1 MEIQATQERNS
12 EKDILNPTYDRILK
26 LNGCYYGNNCLPS
39 LNNLI
44 AEANRSPYAYGKL
57 KKQLETIVINA
68 VRIQLRGYKATSRV
82 QLHFI
87 FGERQKGVKRDYD
100 NVLAAASKII
110 CDALVKSGVLKDD
123 APAYLLPSTCEFHYV
138 EKPFIHIQIR
148 EVKT

>member
-1 MEIQATQERNS
+1 MQGKNS
-12 EKDILNPTYDRILK
+12 ESDTVNRIYELK
-26 LNGCYYGNNCLPS
+26 LNGCYYGNNCFPS

-44 AEANRSPYAYGKL
+44 AEAERHPMAYNKL
-57 KKQLETIVINA
+57 KKQLEYVVINA
-68 VRIQLRGYKATSRV
+68 VRLQLKGYKATRQV

-138 EKPFIHIQIR
+138 EKPFIYIQIK
-148 EVKT
+148 EAET

>member
-1 MEIQATQERNS
+1 MEILEMQGKNS
-12 EKDILNPTYDRILK
+12 ENDTENRIYELK
-26 LNGCYYGNNCLPS
+26 LNGCYYGNNCFPS

-44 AEANRSPYAYGKL
+44 AEAERHPMAYNKL
-57 KKQLETIVINA
+57 KKQLEYVVINA
-68 VRIQLRGYKATSRV
+68 VRLQLKGYKATRQV

>member
-1 MEIQATQERNS
+1 MQGKNS
-12 EKDILNPTYDRILK
+12 ENDTENRIYELK
-26 LNGCYYGNNCLPS
+26 LNGCYYGNNCFPS

-44 AEANRSPYAYGKL
+44 AEAERHPMAYNKL
-57 KKQLETIVINA
+57 KKQLEYVVINA
-68 VRIQLRGYKATSRV
+68 VRLQLKGYKATRQV

-138 EKPFIHIQIR
+138 EKPFIHIQIK

>member
-1 MEIQATQERNS
+1 MEIQEMQGKNS
-12 EKDILNPTYDRILK
+12 ENDMENRIYELK
-26 LNGCYYGNNCLPS
+26 LNGCYYGNNCFPS

-44 AEANRSPYAYGKL
+44 AEAERHPMAYNKL
-57 KKQLETIVINA
+57 KKQLEYVVINA
-68 VRIQLRGYKATSRV
+68 VRLQLKGYKATRQV

-138 EKPFIHIQIR
+138 EKPFIHIQIK

>member
-1 MEIQATQERNS
+1 MQENFS
-12 EKDILNPTYDRILK
+12 ANDTLNPISENRVLK
-26 LNGCYYGNNCLPS
+26 IQGCFYGNNCLPS
-39 LNNLI
+39 LNNLL
-44 AEANRSPYAYGKL
+44 ADAMRNPKAYNATKR
-57 KKQLETIVINA
+57 QMEFVVINA
-68 VRIQLRGYKATSRV
+68 IRLQLRGYKATKQV

-148 EVKT
+148 EV

>member
-1 MEIQATQERNS
+1 MQGKNS
-12 EKDILNPTYDRILK
+12 ENDMENRIYELK
-26 LNGCYYGNNCLPS
+26 LNGCYYGNNCFPS

-44 AEANRSPYAYGKL
+44 AEAERHPMAYNKL
-57 KKQLETIVINA
+57 KKQLEYIVINA
-68 VRIQLRGYKATSRV
+68 VRLQLKGYKATRQV

-138 EKPFIHIQIR
+138 EKPFIHIQIK

>member
-1 MEIQATQERNS
+1 MEIQEMQGKNS
-12 EKDILNPTYDRILK
+12 ENDMENRIYELK
-26 LNGCYYGNNCLPS
+26 LNGCYYGNNCFPS

-44 AEANRSPYAYGKL
+44 SEAERHYQSYNRL
-57 KKQLETIVINA
+57 KKQLEMVVINA
-68 VRIQLRGYKATSRV
+68 VRTQLKGYKATRQV

-148 EVKT
+148 EAET

>member
-1 MEIQATQERNS
+1 MQESNS
-12 EKDILNPTYDRILK
+12 LNDTENPTFKVLK
-26 LNGCYYGNNCLPS
+26 LNGCYYGNNCFPS

-44 AEANRSPYAYGKL
+44 AEAERHPMAYNKL
-57 KKQLETIVINA
+57 KKQLEYVVINA
-68 VRIQLRGYKATSRV
+68 VRLQLKGYKATRQV

-138 EKPFIHIQIR
+138 EKPFIHIQIK

>member
-1 MEIQATQERNS
+1 MQENFS
-12 EKDILNPTYDRILK
+12 ANDTLNPISENRVLK
-26 LNGCYYGNNCLPS
+26 IQGCFYGDNCLPS
-39 LNNLI
+39 LNNLL
-44 AEANRSPYAYGKL
+44 ADAMRNPKAYNTTKR
-57 KKQLETIVINA
+57 QMEFIVINA
-68 VRIQLRGYKATSRV
+68 IRRCLKGYKATKQV

-148 EVKT
+148 EV